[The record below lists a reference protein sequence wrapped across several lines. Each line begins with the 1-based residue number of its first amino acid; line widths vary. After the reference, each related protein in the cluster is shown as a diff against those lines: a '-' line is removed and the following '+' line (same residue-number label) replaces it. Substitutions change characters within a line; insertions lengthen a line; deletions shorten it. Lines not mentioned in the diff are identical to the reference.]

1 MKRLCAATLAA
12 AILFA
17 LPSLA
22 GPATDVTTII
32 AARAAVGRGHW
43 KAAIAPL
50 TALVAQSSR
59 PDAELKLHLKA
70 PLAWPLLDN
79 KGQAQH
85 GPFFT

>member
-32 AARAAVGRGHW
+32 AQ
-43 KAAIAPL
+43 L